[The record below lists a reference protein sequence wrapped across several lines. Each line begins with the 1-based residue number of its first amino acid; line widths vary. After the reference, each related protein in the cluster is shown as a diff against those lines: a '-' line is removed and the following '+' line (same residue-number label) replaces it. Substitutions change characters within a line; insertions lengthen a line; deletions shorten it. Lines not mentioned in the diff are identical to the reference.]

1 MHEFMSDHEIRY
13 FYLMLWADEVID
25 IREQYPILEVEAVIK
40 PSKDLKKKRVI
51 EKFEIE
57 RAYYETKGIDW
68 GIVTEKEKETP

>member
-40 PSKDLKKKRVI
+40 PSKDLEKKRVI

-57 RAYYETKGIDW
+57 RAYYETKGTDW